1 MCRVFQLHQITNKM
15 EKSAEK
21 EIMSVNDLVEM
32 LQLSKSAIYKL
43 TFNRI
48 IPFYKPA
55 GKMMYFK
62 RSEIMEW
69 INRGRVEP
77 ANEVLSNHYLQTSA

>member
-1 MCRVFQLHQITNKM
+1 M
-15 EKSAEK
+15 EKPVEK
-21 EIMSVNDLVEM
+21 EIMSVNDLAEM

-43 TFNRI
+43 TFNRV

-62 RSEIMEW
+62 HSEIMAW
-69 INRGRVEP
+69 INKGRVEP
-77 ANEVLSNHYLQTSA
+77 ANEVLTNHYIQTSA

>member
-1 MCRVFQLHQITNKM
+1 M
-15 EKSAEK
+15 EKSVEK
-21 EIMSVNDLVEM
+21 EIMSVNDLTEM

-43 TFNRI
+43 TFNRT

-62 RSEIMEW
+62 RSEIMDW
-69 INRGRVEP
+69 INKGRVEP
-77 ANEVLSNHYLQTSA
+77 VNEVLSNHYLKTSA